1 MTGCLTSLTFC
12 YWFLFIFKGAL
23 TVFVQVE
30 QNGKVVLLRMRKGK
44 QIKNSLKAIDF
55 VEVMMICAGT

>member
-1 MTGCLTSLTFC
+1 MSYITDVLLLF
-12 YWFLFIFKGAL
+12 FIFKGAL

-44 QIKNSLKAIDF
+44 QIKNNLKAIDF
-55 VEVMMICAGT
+55 VEVMMICAGS